1 MLTMSP
7 IPHLQPIESTAQ
19 IEDVV
24 RLARD
29 IWQEHYVGIVGQDQV
44 DYMLEKFQSE
54 RAVTEQI
61 STGYEYFMIVHDG
74 MNAGYVAVIP
84 NTDNATLMISKI
96 YVSKSARATGLGAI
110 ALDYVEGLCRK
121 RGLGVLWL
129 TVNKN
134 NTDSIAW
141 YLRRGFVNASSIVM
155 DIGGG
160 FVMDDFRL
168 EKQILSRSR
177 DATA

>member
-1 MLTMSP
+1 MST
-7 IPHLQPIESTAQ
+7 IPHLEPIESVAQ

-24 RLARD
+24 RLARET
-29 IWQEHYVGIVGQDQV
+29 WQEHYVGIVGQDQV

-54 RAVTEQI
+54 RAIAEQI
-61 STGYEYFMIVHDG
+61 STGYEYFMIVHEDK
-74 MNAGYVAVIP
+74 NAGYVAVIP

-96 YVSKSARATGLGAI
+96 YVSKSARANGLGAI
-110 ALDYVEGLCRK
+110 ALDYVEELCRK
-121 RGLGVLWL
+121 RGLGVIWL

-141 YLRRGFVNASSIVM
+141 YLRRGFVNTRSVVM

-160 FVMDDFRL
+160 FVMDDFRM
-168 EKQILSRSR
+168 EKQRKSPS
-177 DATA
+177 